1 MANDSEHVENGI
13 IHYKTES
20 SELITI
26 DLALANELFVTS
38 RCANFKQAARSLN
51 VAVVGLRK
59 RLENLEVRLGAPVFV
74 YKQNKLVLT
83 RAGQRLCDHIVS
95 AFRHDRLKG
104 SSERQT
110 SQFRIAVA
118 EPVLSDIVCR
128 ELITFI
134 REHAETRL
142 EILSDD
148 VIHQISEG
156 AVDIAVF
163 LSETGGP
170 AMNEPDRY
178 VIEKLGTVGYSL
190 FISSRYARAS
200 LLPEDEAD
208 LGNYMLVLPPKS
220 IAPAQISALNS
231 LTKNHQGGST
241 KVESY
246 ALARALV
253 VGGACVGVL
262 PDYSRNI
269 EKNIMALPGFLQ
281 EVEDSSIYI
290 AIKLELIHA
299 PEIAKIANLI
309 RKSFVDKQDWFRH

>member
-1 MANDSEHVENGI
+1 M
-13 IHYKTES
+13 
-20 SELITI
+20 
-26 DLALANELFVTS
+26 
-38 RCANFKQAARSLN
+38 
-51 VAVVGLRK
+51 
-59 RLENLEVRLGAPVFV
+59 ENLEVRLGAPVFV

-95 AFRHDRLKG
+95 AFRHDRLNG

-148 VIHQISEG
+148 VLHQISEG

-163 LSETGGP
+163 LSGTGGP

-200 LLPEDEAD
+200 LLPEDDAD

-220 IAPAQISALNS
+220 VAPAQTSALNS
-231 LTKNHQGGST
+231 LTQNHQGGST

-281 EVEDSSIYI
+281 GLEESSIYI
-290 AIKLELIHA
+290 AIKIELIHD
-299 PEIAKIANLI
+299 PEITKIAKLI
-309 RKSFVDKQDWFRH
+309 RKSFLDKQDWLRY